1 MSRANNLSQAY
12 ENGTSAVQVSL
23 HQKENGQQG
32 ADPGSAGRD
41 FFKGLG
47 GNPVPLATVVNNSF
61 QLRQNP
67 RAVTTTTSSD
77 SDADGDVDMGRA
89 ASKIAN
95 LSKLL
100 KGSNDTNFIG

>member
-1 MSRANNLSQAY
+1 MLAPAGQA
-12 ENGTSAVQVSL
+12 
-23 HQKENGQQG
+23 
-32 ADPGSAGRD
+32 
-41 FFKGLG
+41 
-47 GNPVPLATVVNNSF
+47 
-61 QLRQNP
+61 

-77 SDADGDVDMGRA
+77 SDADGDVDMDRA